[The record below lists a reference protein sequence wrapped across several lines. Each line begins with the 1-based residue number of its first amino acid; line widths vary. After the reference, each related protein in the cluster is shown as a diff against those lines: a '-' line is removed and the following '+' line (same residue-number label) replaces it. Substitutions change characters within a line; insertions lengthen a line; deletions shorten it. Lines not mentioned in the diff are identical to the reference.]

1 MTIQDDETLQMYLE
15 ESLEHLADIEN
26 DFLAIEENGANIDE
40 DLVNK
45 VYRAAHSIKGGAGFM
60 GLTNIKDLTHEMENI
75 LGKIRGLEIVPTPD
89 IINVMLSAAD
99 ELKALMGDILN
110 SNNSDISNHIKALQ
124 AILEANQAPSK
135 PKAKKTTVSKPKAA
149 KKKPKKATAPK
160 SKVSEKAPEAEPHR
174 SGDVLPLSFADGQ
187 LAFTT
192 DANKIT
198 PFFDQGKC
206 VYLVKIDVDEQIYDE
221 GKTCQGML
229 EEMEQTGT
237 IICAN
242 FPLHPAE
249 ELSSD
254 WTPDV
259 PTMAFLFATIL
270 KPSDVNVLFEID
282 PEHILELRSDQQLY
296 QLDGSPMDRALT
308 EAAPDEPEPE
318 NIVGVSKEGLDLEM
332 DMAPEAAETEDPP
345 ETDASPEEGANEV
358 DEETDTVAEETEL
371 MQEDIHQEIQSID
384 AKPEVGIEKKAARYE
399 HETSLR
405 VHVSLLDQL
414 MTLAGELVL
423 SRNQLLQSMGS
434 SDKRGSEV
442 AGQRIDL
449 ITSELQEAI
458 MLTRM
463 QSIGNVFNKFPR
475 VVRDLARTLGKQVEL
490 SLEGKDVELDKTI
503 IEAIGDPL
511 THLVRNAV
519 DHGIETPDLRKRA
532 GKNPTGHIFLR
543 AYHEAGQVNIEIS
556 DNGQGLDGN
565 KLAAKAM
572 EKGLITEEQAKVM
585 SAREKTNLIFLPG
598 FSTAEKI
605 TDVSGRG
612 VGMDVVK
619 TNLDQLGGII
629 DIDSTMG
636 KGTTLRIKLPLTLA
650 IIPCQIVV
658 TGGERYAI
666 PQVNLEELLRIPA
679 EQVRHRIERV
689 GNADVV
695 RLRGNLLPLI
705 RLSEIIGVDALY
717 SDPESGEMKP
727 DRREKLADRRSKKS
741 PREPMEEKNEQ
752 EAEIEEVSSETA
764 PTRRSE
770 DRRFHAASALNIV
783 VVSTGAIKYGLV
795 VDSLHDSE
803 EIVVKPLGR
812 DLKKCKGYAGATI
825 MGDGRVAL
833 ILDVS
838 NLAQMAGLTTVE
850 GTARAAEVAE
860 SEREA
865 IRASRD
871 KQSLLVFRSSSEEQF
886 AAPLNLVERIEKIK
900 RNDIEEVG
908 GKQVIKYRGGSLPLF
923 NIDQVAN
930 VKPLAEQE
938 NLLVIVFVVGGR
950 EIGLL
955 AIGPVDAVEVNLT
968 IDGSTLRQPG
978 IMGSAIINDHT
989 TLLVD
994 IVEIVQ
1000 TLNPQWF
1007 KEPEKVVDDKGNNAT
1022 ILFAEDSNFFRNQVK
1037 ASMEKEGFNVIE
1049 AEDGTIAWSLLQ
1061 ENIKEV
1067 SIVVTDIEMPNMDG
1081 FALTQL
1087 IKENPAYSHLPV
1099 IALTTLAGEE
1109 DIARGKEVGID
1120 DYQIKLD
1127 RERLIRSIH
1136 GFLLAAA
1143 A

>member
-15 ESLEHLADIEN
+15 ESLEHLADIET
-26 DFLAIEENGANIDE
+26 DLLAIEENGANINE

-75 LGKIRGLEIVPTPD
+75 LGKIRSRDMVPSPD
-89 IINVMLSAAD
+89 IINVLLSAAD
-99 ELKALMGDILN
+99 QLKALMGDILN
-110 SNNSDISNHIKALQ
+110 SNDTDISMHVRALK
-124 AILEANQAPSK
+124 AILEANHAAASTDTKQVSGATKTKTAEKEPRKSAAVSK
-135 PKAKKTTVSKPKAA
+135 KAK
-149 KKKPKKATAPK
+149 APK
-160 SKVSEKAPEAEPHR
+160 TATNNETASSAEKLA
-174 SGDVLPLSFADGQ
+174 LSFPGEAPV
-187 LAFTT
+187 LRT
-192 DANKIT
+192 DNTHVT
-198 PFFDQGKC
+198 PFFAEGKC
-206 VYLVKIDVDEQIYDE
+206 IYLVKIDVADHIHAQ
-221 GKTCQGML
+221 GKTCRGLL

-237 IICAN
+237 IICADV
-242 FPLHPAE
+242 A
-249 ELSSD
+249 LSPSD
-254 WTPDV
+254 KLKDDWIPDA
-259 PTMAFLFATIL
+259 PTISFLFATIL
-270 KPSDVNVLFEID
+270 KPSDINVLFEID
-282 PEHILELRSDQQLY
+282 PDHIIELRPDLRLY
-296 QLDGSPMDRALT
+296 GLDGPGAEPVEKKSSP
-308 EAAPDEPEPE
+308 APRNEPKPAEPTMTSF
-318 NIVGVSKEGLDLEM
+318 G
-332 DMAPEAAETEDPP
+332 
-345 ETDASPEEGANEV
+345 DASPPASDDQIEEN
-358 DEETDTVAEETEL
+358 DQMDTTDMALESEETESML
-371 MQEDIHQEIQSID
+371 EDFQQNTQFSD
-384 AKPEVGIEKKAARYE
+384 TKAEAGNERKSTKYE

-463 QSIGNVFNKFPR
+463 QSIGNVFNRFPR
-475 VVRDLARTLGKQVEL
+475 VVRDLARNLGKQVEL
-490 SLEGKDVELDKTI
+490 TLEGKDVELDKTI

-519 DHGIETPDLRKRA
+519 DHGIEKPDVRKRA
-532 GKNPTGHIFLR
+532 GKNPVGQIALR

-556 DNGQGLDGN
+556 DDGQGLNGN
-565 KLAAKAM
+565 NLAAKAV

-598 FSTAEKI
+598 FSTAEKV

-619 TNLDQLGGII
+619 TNLDSLGGII
-629 DIDSTMG
+629 DIDSKPG

-679 EQVRHRIERV
+679 EQVRSRIERV

-705 RLSEIIGVDALY
+705 RLSEIIGVDATY
-717 SDPESGEMKP
+717 QDPADGETKS
-727 DRREKLADRRSKKS
+727 DRRKTLADRRSKKS
-741 PREPMEEKNEQ
+741 PMVSTDEID
-752 EAEIEEVSSETA
+752 AEETA
-764 PTRRSE
+764 DDQTTRNEETARRSQ
-770 DRRFHAASALNIV
+770 DRRYHAASALNIV

-795 VDSLHDSE
+795 VDTLHDSE

-860 SEREA
+860 IEREA
-865 IRASRD
+865 MRTSRD
-871 KQSLLVFRSSSEEQF
+871 KQSLLLFRSAADEQF

-900 RNDIEEVG
+900 RSDIEEVG

-955 AIGPVDAVEVNLT
+955 AIGPVDAVEVNLNV
-968 IDGSTLRQPG
+968 DGSTLRQPG

-989 TLLVD
+989 TLLID

-1007 KEPEKVVDDKGNNAT
+1007 KELEKIVDEDGNGAT
-1022 ILFAEDSNFFRNQVK
+1022 VLFAEDSNFFRNQVK
-1037 ASMEKEGFNVIE
+1037 ASMEKEGFNVLE
-1049 AEDGTIAWSLLQ
+1049 AEDGAIAWSLLQ
-1061 ENIKEV
+1061 ENIKDV
-1067 SIVVTDIEMPNMDG
+1067 SIVVTDIEMPNLDG
-1081 FALTQL
+1081 FALTRM

-1136 GFLLAAA
+1136 GFLVAAA